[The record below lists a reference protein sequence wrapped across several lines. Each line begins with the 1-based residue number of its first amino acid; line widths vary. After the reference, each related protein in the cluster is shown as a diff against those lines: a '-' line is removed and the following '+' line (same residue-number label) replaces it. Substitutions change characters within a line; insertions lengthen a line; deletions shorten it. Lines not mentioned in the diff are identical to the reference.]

1 MEFHKIKGVLWLQ
14 IFSGKIMYVYFDFQ
28 NKKISF
34 QRPPVKLIHC
44 LKVWKLHPIMRSM
57 LLKIQKNNLLQI
69 SKCTCTLSQHI
80 SWREITPNTRL
91 LLRDSIWNT
100 LYTNDLPDDCL
111 LILLYSKLNVQK
123 VLYTTNYF
131 TRDSNNNI
139 VTIFQLN
146 LVFHNL
152 NNAVSW
158 NQKSFRSRT
167 HCIYLYYLIAINSCH
182 NQCVRTKIRS
192 DDKKILH

>member
-1 MEFHKIKGVLWLQ
+1 MYLHTQSAYILKGNYTKHPFTFEGFHIQME
-14 IFSGKIMYVYFDFQ
+14 Y
-28 NKKISF
+28 
-34 QRPPVKLIHC
+34 PV
-44 LKVWKLHPIMRSM
+44 
-57 LLKIQKNNLLQI
+57 
-69 SKCTCTLSQHI
+69 
-80 SWREITPNTRL
+80 
-91 LLRDSIWNT
+91 
-100 LYTNDLPDDCL
+100 YTNDLPDDCL

-123 VLYTTNYF
+123 VFYTTNYF

-192 DDKKILH
+192 DDKKILHQFAGYISTIEFG